1 MPECVTPSWNM
12 KSEQFKR
19 RIEDEKVEGWKVK
32 DDGDERVVMIKPDY
46 GSFGEHLLIL
56 ILTIWSF
63 GLGNACWA
71 AYRYF
76 RSSDKNVVRD
86 EQATAGQTQSSEPS
100 IVTEE
105 PETGER
111 HM

>member
-1 MPECVTPSWNM
+1 M
-12 KSEQFKR
+12 KSEQFERKM
-19 RIEDEKVEGWKVK
+19 ENEKVEGWKVK

-46 GSFGEHLLIL
+46 GSFGEHLLVL

-76 RSSDKNVVRD
+76 RISDKKVVR
-86 EQATAGQTQSSEPS
+86 EGQATASQIQPSEPS
-100 IVTEE
+100 IVAEE
-105 PETGER
+105 RETGDQ